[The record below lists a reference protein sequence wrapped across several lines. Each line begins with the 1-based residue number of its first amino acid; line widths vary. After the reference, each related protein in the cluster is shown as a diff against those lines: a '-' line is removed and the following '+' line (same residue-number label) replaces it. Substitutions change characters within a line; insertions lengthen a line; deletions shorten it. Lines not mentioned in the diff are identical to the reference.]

1 MDSQKRYDVIRAKN
15 GRGVSNL
22 LIVTD
27 PAIPDIYI
35 GSALM
40 VPIADGYK
48 DPLAVTIIMGEDGL
62 PLRTNLDTCVVLQY
76 HYN

>member
-1 MDSQKRYDVIRAKN
+1 MDNKKRYNVIRAKN

-22 LIVTD
+22 LIISD
-27 PAIPDIYI
+27 EAMPDIKI

-48 DPLAVTIIMGEDGL
+48 DPLSVTIIIDENGI
-62 PLRTNLDTCVVLQY
+62 PLKTNLDTCVVLKY
-76 HYN
+76 HYD

>member
-1 MDSQKRYDVIRAKN
+1 MTNQKRYNVIRAKN

-22 LIVTD
+22 LIITD
-27 PAIPDIYI
+27 ESIPDVHI

-48 DPLAVTIIMGEDGL
+48 DPLAVTIIIGEDGV
-62 PLRTNLDTCVVLQY
+62 PLSTNLDTCVVLEY

>member
-1 MDSQKRYDVIRAKN
+1 MENKKRYDVIRAKN

-27 PAIPDIYI
+27 SAIPDVYI

-48 DPLAVTIIMGEDGL
+48 DPLAVTILISEYGM
-62 PLRTNLDTCVVLQY
+62 PLRTNLDTCIVLEY
-76 HYN
+76 HYQ

>member
-1 MDSQKRYDVIRAKN
+1 METKTFNVIRAKN

-22 LIVTD
+22 LIVFD
-27 PAIPDIYI
+27 EAIPDIYI

-48 DPLAVTIIMGEDGL
+48 DPVAVTVVVDNDGI
-62 PLRTNLDTCVVLQY
+62 PMRSNLNTCMVTVY
-76 HYN
+76 IY

>member
-1 MDSQKRYDVIRAKN
+1 MDNKKRYDVIRAKN

-27 PAIPDIYI
+27 KAIPDVYI

-48 DPLAVTIIMGEDGL
+48 DPLAVTILNGEDGM
-62 PLRTNLDTCVVLQY
+62 PLRTNLDTCVVLEY
-76 HYN
+76 HYS